1 MDTRRNFYRYLPA
14 LQNEPE
20 WGARVLDAG
29 RGVIL
34 PQVAYPSS
42 GHPEQHAF
50 TWEKGRKLAAY
61 TWVYITAGHGVFDS
75 EASGEIEVK
84 AGSVFLVFP
93 NVWHRYRPN
102 FETGWEE
109 YWVECEGDLMENAVG
124 QSGLSAAAPVMEI
137 GLNEPLLR
145 CFLDIL
151 ETIQEEAPGFEPII
165 ACRAVEIAARIR
177 SLSKQSEAHGSSD
190 AEKLVK
196 HTLVRMRES
205 LEGSIDMQLLARE
218 LGISYSTFRRHF
230 KSVTGRAP
238 GDYFIELKMNRA
250 RQLLAN
256 HHIQEVADRLGFES
270 VYYFSRLFK
279 AKIGKTPGS
288 FRER

>member
-1 MDTRRNFYRYLPA
+1 MDTRRNFYRYLPP
-14 LQNEPE
+14 LRNEPD

-34 PQVAYPSS
+34 PQVAYPLP
-42 GHPEQHAF
+42 GHPEQHTF
-50 TWEKGRKLAAY
+50 TWEKGRRLAAY

-75 EASGEIEVK
+75 EASGEIKVT

-93 NVWHRYRPN
+93 NVWHRYRPD
-102 FETGWEE
+102 FEAGWEE
-109 YWVECEGDLMENAVG
+109 YWVECEGDLMENAVE

-137 GLNEPLLR
+137 GLNEPLLQ

-165 ACRAVEIAARIR
+165 AYRAVEIAARIR
-177 SLSKQSEAHGSSD
+177 SLLKQSEVHGSSD

-218 LGISYSTFRRHF
+218 QGISYSTFRRHF
-230 KSVTGRAP
+230 KEVTGRAP

-250 RQLLAN
+250 RQLLAS